1 MQRLITGP
9 CPEDKFESS
18 AINVYLHQTL
28 LNLDSKSQSV
38 PRQSAL
44 ATPFYSGEIK
54 EPEEEVE
61 SYGMLSSRFHMAFG
75 Q

>member
-28 LNLDSKSQSV
+28 LNLDSGIITK
-38 PRQSAL
+38 R
-44 ATPFYSGEIK
+44 GEIK